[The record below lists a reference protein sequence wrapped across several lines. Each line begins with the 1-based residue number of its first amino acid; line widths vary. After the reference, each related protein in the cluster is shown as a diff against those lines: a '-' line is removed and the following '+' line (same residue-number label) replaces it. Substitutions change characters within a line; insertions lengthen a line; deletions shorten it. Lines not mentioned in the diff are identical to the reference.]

1 MQRIIAISTLGV
13 LIAGAAF
20 HAMAQEKTA
29 RQYTKEAD
37 PLHGT
42 AFDKFVLGQRWTR
55 ECFSRIR
62 DDRPPC

>member
-1 MQRIIAISTLGV
+1 
-13 LIAGAAF
+13 
-20 HAMAQEKTA
+20 MAQEKTA